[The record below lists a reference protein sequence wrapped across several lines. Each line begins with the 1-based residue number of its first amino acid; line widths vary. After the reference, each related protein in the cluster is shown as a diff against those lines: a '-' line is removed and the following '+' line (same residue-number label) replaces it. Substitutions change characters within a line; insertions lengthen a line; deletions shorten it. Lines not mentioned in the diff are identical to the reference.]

1 MQLPV
6 TFFLTAVFALM
17 LVALSTFVSMWRRAL
32 NVAFGDGNNDILR
45 RRIRAHANFIENAP
59 FLLIMTAALEIGQVT
74 QWVVGLIAIGFMV
87 ARILHAFAILFG
99 RDAKLRAAAMILQH
113 FTTVTAAVFLILL
126 VVAPDR

>member
-6 TFFLTAVFALM
+6 TFFLTAIFALM
-17 LVALSTFVSMWRRAL
+17 LVALSTFVSMWRRTL

-59 FLLIMTAALEIGQVT
+59 FLILLTMALEIGQAT
-74 QWVVGLIAIGFMV
+74 QWMIGLIAIGFMV

-99 RDAKLRAAAMILQH
+99 RDARLRAAAMVLQH
-113 FTTVTAAVFLILL
+113 FTTVIAAVYLIIM